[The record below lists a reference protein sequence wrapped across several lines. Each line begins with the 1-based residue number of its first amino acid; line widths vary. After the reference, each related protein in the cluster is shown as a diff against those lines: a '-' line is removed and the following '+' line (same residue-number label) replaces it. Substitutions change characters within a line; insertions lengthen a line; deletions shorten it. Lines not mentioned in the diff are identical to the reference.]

1 MSSLEEQNDQSEW
14 NEEQDRDTAVSS
26 SPNRTN
32 GGLRF
37 DPVLLVVVAVAL
49 VGLCLVCFFGYL
61 ILQNSFG
68 SNTTEPSTAETG
80 GTTTETDSES
90 GWFSWL
96 FGSSS
101 STPTAVVTETE
112 GVDTAVLDIAVS
124 GSEPI
129 TLTLKAPT
137 NLEIGSERF
146 TVRPQSV
153 NRDQA
158 AWLVND
164 ATSPALWLRGTVVN
178 YVIGLPST
186 AENRTLLETLN
197 PGTRLAFTA
206 QDGQPFEFVM
216 TQREWTTQPLSE
228 LVTQNRPS
236 LTLLWLGQDNN
247 GATLVVRG
255 EYVLNEEEANRA
267 EVVVVQLGEPAQLGT
282 ARLTVTGATHLTD
295 QPDIPTGAAFYLVD
309 FTMEN
314 VGQTRIDTGLWRF
327 VLVDDVGT
335 QYSLNAQ
342 ASRQGSYEPL
352 SNTIPPGSQVQA
364 TAGYQIPAGLN
375 SELLR
380 WFVNRVDG
388 SGEIEVQIPF
398 RSAGDESAV
407 QISLQQASIGPDNT
421 SFIVQGQIFNQ
432 GDQPLTVNEANVR
445 LEGDGATYF
454 MLSTNPAF
462 PWTIPPGQPIPFMLT
477 FQRPNAD
484 TATLSILNQSFLLSG
499 LR

>member
-1 MSSLEEQNDQSEW
+1 MSSFEEQNDHPDW
-14 NEEQDRDTAVSS
+14 NEGQGRDTAVSPS
-26 SPNRTN
+26 SSSSSRTSD
-32 GGLRF
+32 GLRF

-68 SNTTEPSTAETG
+68 SNTTEPNTAETS
-80 GTTTETDSES
+80 TENNS
-90 GWFSWL
+90 GWFGWL

-101 STPTAVVTETE
+101 PAPTAVLTEAVE
-112 GVDTAVLDIAVS
+112 GDTAVLDIAVS

-129 TLTLKAPT
+129 TLTLNAPT
-137 NLEIGSERF
+137 NLEIGPQRF

-158 AWLVND
+158 AWLVSD
-164 ATSPALWLRGTVVN
+164 PTSPALWIRGTVVN
-178 YVIGLPST
+178 YVIGLPGT
-186 AENRTLLETLN
+186 EENRTLLETLN

-228 LVTQNRPS
+228 LTIQNRPS
-236 LTLLWLGQDNN
+236 LTLLWLSQDNN
-247 GATLVVRG
+247 GATLAVRG

-267 EVVVVQLGEPAQLGT
+267 EVIAVQLGEPAQLGT
-282 ARLTVTGATHLTD
+282 VRLTVTGATHLTD
-295 QPDIPTGAAFYLVD
+295 QPAIPVDAAFYLVD

-314 VGQTRIDTGLWRF
+314 VGQTQIDTGLWRF
-327 VLVDDVGT
+327 VLIDDVGT
-335 QYSLNAQ
+335 QYSLNTQ
-342 ASRQGSYEPL
+342 ASAQGTYAPL
-352 SNTIPPGSQVQA
+352 PNTIPPGSQVQA
-364 TAGYQIPAGLN
+364 TAGYQIPVNLN

-398 RSAGDESAV
+398 RSAGDQSAA
-407 QISLQQASIGPDNT
+407 QISLQQANISSDNT
-421 SFIVQGQIFNQ
+421 SFMVQGQIFNQ
-432 GDQPLTVNEANVR
+432 GDQPLTVTEANVR

-454 MLSTNPAF
+454 MLSTSPAF
-462 PWTIPPGQPIPFMLT
+462 PWTVPPGQSTPFMLT